1 MSAPLLCGLRRN
13 LRLVGFAVTVALL
26 LPAGAG
32 AFYGNGAQI
41 VSADFERL
49 EQGDDSTTYA
59 AISADGRYVA
69 IQTRA
74 RNFFDD
80 GDADPPGQYRVG
92 GIFRFDLTTKG
103 LEKVADGDLFEEDGG
118 EGAFVRLGASNP
130 SINADGR
137 YVAFSTAE
145 QLVPADVNDHIDVY
159 VRDMAKQIGDGGEY
173 DLVSAR
179 DGGDDPAQYGAP
191 EFPLPGSEP
200 GAEASRGVSISAD
213 GQKVAFWT
221 AASSDLPASASV
233 PAGQVF
239 LRDRVA
245 NTTTLVT
252 AKRDPLA
259 GQMTAEPAGGAFGAA
274 LSADG
279 TTVAWTGAN
288 APTQTRFL
296 GGENTDPKFPYYLW
310 RRVADGPSAPTLRI
324 TGLADPDDPGCP
336 PDSVTVFNRTSIGP
350 CYGPLTDPEGLLS
363 NITGQLPA
371 LSADGRTVAFLT
383 GAGSRPLESFNPGL
397 DLFVTDMTL
406 GPSLMPAS
414 SRKATTV
421 ELTRDTTGDPATSPP
436 IDTIAMASGGRYLAV
451 TTVRTQFALPALR
464 LLGQARSIP
473 DVRELY
479 VVDLKERTLERVPR
493 SFQGGDVDA
502 DVQNGVSISADGERV
517 AFTSFA
523 GNLFFGD
530 ANKRADAFVAEREA
544 EPGAGVPAGLPA
556 GGGDATIETSGGGP
570 RIVVKARSRPGGR
583 IELTVSVPAAGGI
596 KAVATA
602 QAGSPRKR
610 RTLGVAKAR
619 AEGGTRSGV
628 RMSLTPVW
636 RYREELRARG
646 AIPGRV
652 AVAYV
657 ASRGGR
663 RAAASVRVTFRQLVG
678 PGGSSNRGAKVNDW
692 QPVRDDL
699 VSRLRSSC
707 NCKVEV
713 L

>member
-1 MSAPLLCGLRRN
+1 MTRLAPLAC
-13 LRLVGFAVTVALL
+13 ALL
-26 LPAGAG
+26 ALAALMLPATA
-32 AFYGNGAQI
+32 ASFYGNGAQI

-80 GDADPPGQYRVG
+80 DDPDPPGHYRVG
-92 GIFRFDLTTKG
+92 GIFRFDLATRA

-118 EGAFVRLGASNP
+118 EGAFVSIGASNP
-130 SINADGR
+130 SISADGR

-145 QLVPADVNDHIDVY
+145 QLVPADVNDHVDVY
-159 VRDMAKQIGDGGEY
+159 VRDLAAPIGAGGDY

-179 DGGDDPAQYGAP
+179 DDGDLPAGYGEP

-200 GAEASRGVSISAD
+200 GAEISRGAAISAD
-213 GQKVAFWT
+213 GQRVVFWT
-221 AASSDLPASASV
+221 AVPSDLPANPTPSV
-233 PAGQVF
+233 PANQIFV
-239 LRDRVA
+239 RDRVA

-252 AKRDPLA
+252 AKRDPQT

-288 APTQTRFL
+288 AATQARFL
-296 GGENTDPKFPYYLW
+296 GGENTDSKVPYYLW
-310 RRVADGPSAPTLRI
+310 RRVAGGPSAPTLRI

-336 PDSVTVFNRTSIGP
+336 PEAVTFFNRTSTGP

-363 NITGQLPA
+363 NVTGQLPA
-371 LSADGRTVAFLT
+371 LSADGRTVAFLS
-383 GAGSRPLESFNPGL
+383 GAGPRPLESSNPGL
-397 DLFVTDMTL
+397 DLFVTEMTL
-406 GPSLMPAS
+406 GSASTPAS
-414 SRKATTV
+414 SRKAATI
-421 ELTRDTTGDPATSPP
+421 ELTRDTAADPATSPP
-436 IDTIAMASGGRYLAV
+436 LESIAIAPGGRFLAA
-451 TTVRTQFALPALR
+451 TTVRTRFALPALQ
-464 LLGQARSIP
+464 LLGQPRSIP
-473 DVRELY
+473 NVRELY
-479 VVDLKERTLERVPR
+479 VVDLQERTLERVSR
-493 SFQGGDVDA
+493 SFGGGDIDS
-502 DVQNGVSISADGERV
+502 DVQNGVSISAGGERV

-544 EPGAGVPAGLPA
+544 EPGAGPPPAFAA
-556 GGGDATIETSGGGP
+556 GGGEATIETSSGGP
-570 RIVVKARSRPGGR
+570 RIAVRARSMPGGR

-602 QAGSPRKR
+602 RAGSPSRQ

-619 AEGGTRSGV
+619 AEGGTRSSV
-628 RMSLTPVW
+628 RMSLKAVR
-636 RYREELRARG
+636 RYSEELRARG

-652 AVAYV
+652 AVTYV

-663 RAAASVRVTFRQLVG
+663 RATASIRVVFRHVT
-678 PGGSSNRGAKVNDW
+678 GSGNGSKQGQK
-692 QPVRDDL
+692 
-699 VSRLRSSC
+699 
-707 NCKVEV
+707 
-713 L
+713 